1 VTLFDQMP
9 QAITIER
16 HQAGFGYR
24 KKAGN
29 NKQQD

>member
-1 VTLFDQMP
+1 VALFDQMP
-9 QAITIER
+9 QAVSIER

-29 NKQQD
+29 NQQ